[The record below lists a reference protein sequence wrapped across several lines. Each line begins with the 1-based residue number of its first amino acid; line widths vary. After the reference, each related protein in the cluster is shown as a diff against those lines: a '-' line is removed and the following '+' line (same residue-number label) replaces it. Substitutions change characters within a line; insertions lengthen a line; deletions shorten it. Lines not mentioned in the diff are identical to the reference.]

1 MNVNDSQ
8 QRTDKQGPP
17 WFPLYASDWLGD
29 PELSACSLTAQGLL
43 MRLMCSAWPTGG
55 TVHLT
60 RKGMHGLCASTA
72 PAEVDRAFEE
82 LKDAD
87 RVSVVEEGKHL
98 QVTITRLAV
107 EAERANVMYSK
118 RVDRATRAAE
128 ARWGACSKHA
138 PSMQRACSS
147 NAPDAT
153 VQYSTVQ
160 DKTETCLPRI
170 SNTIA
175 ADDEPETPTTSQPE
189 VSEVEVNGL
198 ESLLTQSFSGWMDLL
213 QKTSRPHKIIM
224 ATPSQRRWWFTLKD
238 IGSQMIGQWPTTA
251 QGARDGLQRL
261 IDVVAAKPDVLK
273 RYINAPHFLKSDWP
287 QMVEAVTPVKV
298 WTDHDEQLAKA
309 AVAAMMERRDK
320 ICRLASQE

>member
-1 MNVNDSQ
+1 MPESR
-8 QRTDKQGPP
+8 QRPDTSRLP
-17 WFPLYASDWLGD
+17 WFPLYTDDWKNDL
-29 PELSACSLTAQGLL
+29 ELSTCSLAAQGLL
-43 MRLMCSAWPTGG
+43 VRLMCEAWPTGG
-55 TVHLT
+55 VTCLK
-60 RKGMHGLCASTA
+60 RRGLYGLCGATTR
-72 PAEVDRAFEE
+72 AEVDKAFAE
-82 LKDAD
+82 L
-87 RVSVVEEGKHL
+87 
-98 QVTITRLAV
+98 I
-107 EAERANVMYSK
+107 EAERISVEDDGATLTVTIARLTEEARRAELLRDK
-118 RVDRATRAAE
+118 RVEKAKRAADV
-128 ARWGACSKHA
+128 RWSSMPQACSG
-138 PSMQRACSS
+138 
-147 NAPDAT
+147 DAT
-153 VQYSTVQ
+153 GMLEHA
-160 DKTETCLPRI
+160 TETIDIGHKTREQTHTCLSRI

-189 VSEVEVNGL
+189 VSDVEVNGL

-213 QKTSRPHKIIM
+213 QKTGRPHKIIM

-298 WTDHDEQLAKA
+298 WTDHDEQKA
-309 AVAAMMERRDK
+309 QAAIKAMMERRDK